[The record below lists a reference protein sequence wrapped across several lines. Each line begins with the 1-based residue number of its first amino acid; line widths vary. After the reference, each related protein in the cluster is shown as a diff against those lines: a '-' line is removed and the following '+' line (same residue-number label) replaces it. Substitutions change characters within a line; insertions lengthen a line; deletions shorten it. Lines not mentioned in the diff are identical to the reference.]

1 MKRFFASATL
11 ALGLGLGSYGA
22 AATAAPLEIG
32 YLPIIPA
39 AQLFIAREEGALPS
53 EGGAPKLVQFQSG
66 PALVQAL
73 LAGQLDIAYVGIG
86 PALVARGK
94 GADVKVVASNIV
106 EQVSFVAMGDLAPY
120 FASGDAGTAFAR
132 FAKDKGRQPVIAS
145 YPKGAVPEA
154 ALQYWLRNRIKA
166 DPNSLK
172 LITQGESQIQQALL
186 TGAIDG
192 AAILEP
198 TVTTVLTRAPQARV
212 VARGNDLFPRQPG
225 AVLLVREKLIREQ
238 PAVVQALV
246 ARHVAATRL
255 LDTQPAK
262 AAPAVQKYV
271 GGGRLPVD
279 IVEKAIRN
287 SKGQFVAD
295 PNTIIPATLVLQKFQ
310 ADTGTLEGPPV
321 DVTKLFD
328 TQFYDAAV
336 KSAASPAKAAPTNA
350 APSAGKPAAV
360 R

>member
-1 MKRFFASATL
+1 MKRIFASATL

-39 AQLFIAREEGALPS
+39 AQLFIAREEGTLPA

-106 EQVSFVAMGDLAPY
+106 EQVSFVAMGELAPY
-120 FASGDAGTAFAR
+120 FASGDAGSAFAR

-246 ARHVAATRL
+246 TRHIAATRL

-271 GGGRLPVD
+271 GGGRLPLD

-310 ADTGTLEGPPV
+310 ADAGTLEGPPV

-336 KSAASPAKAAPTNA
+336 KTAAAPANAAPAKAAPA
-350 APSAGKPAAV
+350 AGKPAAV